1 MDGICR
7 CQPGCPKVLPRRA
20 DVYLIS
26 DNLLGGGFSTNL
38 GMGEKKDD

>member
-1 MDGICR
+1 VDGIGR
-7 CQPGCPKVLPRRA
+7 CQPSFPKVLPKRA
-20 DVYLIS
+20 DVYLIP